1 MLHLGSA
8 VHGINRYGRMIAAEM
23 RRFPGVSVLEH
34 THDLTRH
41 GWRGVADAAR
51 VTRSFSGA
59 DVVVVPYCPNGL
71 WGSQRGRLPQLLT
84 VLTGTPPPVVTVM
97 HDVYHPGSRRRSEW
111 WAMAMCTALPKAVV
125 IHGQHER
132 PRLESLPRSA
142 RAQVIPH
149 FIEHRPPMGRDDAR
163 EALGV
168 STARKV
174 VGVLGWIHPRKHYE
188 LAVQLL
194 AALDADYELW
204 LIGAPPERS
213 RSYGEALQALATEL
227 GVADRMTVTGYV
239 DETELSLRIAALD
252 VGLCPYRDASA
263 SGSMSTLLS
272 ARRPI
277 VANDFAVAEEL
288 KELAPD
294 AIALVPDTDL
304 ASYRDAVVDAATTT
318 PPPRAFDAILE
329 QRSPEAI
336 AGQYLATLRAVA
348 A

>member
-1 MLHLGSA
+1 
-8 VHGINRYGRMIAAEM
+8 M

-34 THDLTRH
+34 NHDLTRH

-51 VTRSFSGA
+51 ATRRFSGA

-71 WGSQRGRLPQLLT
+71 WGSQRGKLPQLLT
-84 VLTGTPPPVVTVM
+84 VLTGTPMPVVTVL

-125 IHGQHER
+125 IHGEHER

-149 FIEHRPPMGRDDAR
+149 FIEHRPAMARDDAR

-168 STARKV
+168 RSDRKV

-188 LAVQLL
+188 LAIHLL
-194 AALDADYELW
+194 AALDDDFELW
-204 LIGAPPERS
+204 LIGSPPGPS
-213 RSYGEALQALATEL
+213 RSYGDALLALAAEL

-272 ARRPI
+272 GRRPI

-288 KELAPD
+288 KRLAPD
-294 AIALVPDTDL
+294 AITLMPDSDI
-304 ASYRDAVVDAATTT
+304 ASYREAVVDAATEA
-318 PPPRAFDAILE
+318 PPSQAFDAVL
-329 QRSPEAI
+329 QRRSPEAI